1 MLALLHLAARS
12 VDVYWFFLLCLV
24 HCRLFPHKKRKR
36 QCNFKKNCR
45 MDFDLSSPKIVLRN
59 KV

>member
-1 MLALLHLAARS
+1 MLALLHLAARR

-24 HCRLFPHKKRKR
+24 HCRLSPHKKRKR
-36 QCNFKKNCR
+36 QRNFKKNCR
-45 MDFDLSSPKIVLRN
+45 MDFDLSSPKIVLLN